1 MLKDINFNRI
11 DSIIVAIVPNGA
23 EDDMW
28 TVYLINQGEEP
39 LSTVMV
45 SSKGF
50 GEKDGVKK
58 ETATLRWMLGD
69 IAPHSV
75 CIIEEIPDE
84 VRSLNNEFL
93 ISFFMNNQLLDK
105 KVVFVA
111 DSIQEQFFTD
121 IPLIDKRGVMIH

>member
-1 MLKDINFNRI
+1 MLKDINFTRI
-11 DSIIVAIVPNGA
+11 ESIIIAVAPNGA

-28 TVYLINQGEEP
+28 TVYLINQGNEP
-39 LSTVMV
+39 LETVMV
-45 SSKGF
+45 SSRGF
-50 GEKDGVKK
+50 GEYEGLSK

-69 IAPHSV
+69 IPANSV

-93 ISFFMNNQLLDK
+93 ISFFMNRQLLDK

-111 DSIQEQFFTD
+111 DSIDEQFFTD
-121 IPLIDKRGVMIH
+121 IPLIDKKGVMIR

>member
-1 MLKDINFNRI
+1 MLKDINFERI
-11 DSIIVAIVPNGA
+11 ESIAIAVVPNGP

-28 TVYLINQGEEP
+28 TVYLINQGDQD
-39 LSTVMV
+39 LSHVMV
-45 SSKGF
+45 SSRGF
-50 GEKDGVKK
+50 GEQDGVLK
-58 ETATLRWMLGD
+58 ETATLRWMIGD
-69 IAPHSV
+69 VPAQSI

-93 ISFFMNNQLLDK
+93 MSFFLNNQLLDK

-121 IPLIDKRGVMIH
+121 IPLVNQKGVMIR

>member
-11 DSIIVAIVPNGA
+11 ESIVIAVAPNGP

-28 TVYLINQGEEP
+28 TVYLINQGTES
-39 LSTVMV
+39 LGTVMV
-45 SSKGF
+45 SSRGY
-50 GEKDGVKK
+50 GEHEGIPK

-69 IAPHSV
+69 IPANSV

-111 DSIQEQFFTD
+111 DSIDEQFFTD
-121 IPLIDKRGVMIH
+121 IPLIGKKGAMIR

>member
-1 MLKDINFNRI
+1 MLKDIQFERNENI
-11 DSIIVAIVPNGA
+11 ALAIVPNGP

-28 TVYLINQGEEP
+28 TVYLINQGEEE
-39 LSTVMV
+39 LGTVMV
-45 SSKGF
+45 SSRGY
-50 GEKDGVKK
+50 GLQDGINK

-69 IAPHSV
+69 ITAHSI

-93 ISFFMNNQLLDK
+93 LSYFLGNKMRDK

-111 DSIQEQFFTD
+111 ESIQEQFFVD
-121 IPLIDKRGVMIH
+121 IPILNKKGVLIR

>member
-11 DSIIVAIVPNGA
+11 ESIIIAVTPNGA

-28 TVYLINQGEEP
+28 TVYLINQGTEP
-39 LSTVMV
+39 LETVMV
-45 SSKGF
+45 SSRGF
-50 GEKDGVKK
+50 GEYKGVSK

-69 IAPHSV
+69 IPANSF

-93 ISFFMNNQLLDK
+93 ISFFMNRQLLDK

-111 DSIQEQFFTD
+111 DSIDEQFFTD
-121 IPLIDKRGVMIH
+121 IPLVNRRGVMIR

>member
-11 DSIIVAIVPNGA
+11 ETIVIAIVPNGP

-28 TVYLINQGEEP
+28 TVYLLNLGDEP

-50 GEKDGVKK
+50 GENDGLKK

-69 IAPHSV
+69 IAAKSV

-105 KVVFVA
+105 KVVFVS

-121 IPLIDKRGVMIH
+121 IPLIHKKGVMIR